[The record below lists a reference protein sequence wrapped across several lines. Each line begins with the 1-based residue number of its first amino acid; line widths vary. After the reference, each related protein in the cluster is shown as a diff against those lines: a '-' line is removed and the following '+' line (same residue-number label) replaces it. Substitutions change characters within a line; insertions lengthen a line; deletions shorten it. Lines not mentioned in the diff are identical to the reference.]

1 MKGPDLV
8 CKESHGQCH
17 PRCLDGLPGL
27 GDYVTTCRGWGRGGR
42 WLQEVWREK
51 EVQGIDRNNQG
62 PETPQESTRV
72 AKEDHLRL
80 GQPWE
85 HPLALLNASNQ
96 LLKESILTREAG
108 GQAWAVWP
116 GWGPASTWA
125 GCSRS
130 TGAFLWG
137 NRNREQSWQAA
148 CSPRQSRGFPFS
160 RPHFP
165 DAGVSVGFVLLLIK
179 GSMCGFGPGTL
190 VPGVFSTAVPPP
202 PVESIRLPPKSQA
215 AFPSLEVRQVPCPDG

>member
-1 MKGPDLV
+1 M
-8 CKESHGQCH
+8 
-17 PRCLDGLPGL
+17 
-27 GDYVTTCRGWGRGGR
+27 
-42 WLQEVWREK
+42 QEVWREK

-130 TGAFLWG
+130 TGAFL
-137 NRNREQSWQAA
+137 
-148 CSPRQSRGFPFS
+148 
-160 RPHFP
+160 
-165 DAGVSVGFVLLLIK
+165 
-179 GSMCGFGPGTL
+179 
-190 VPGVFSTAVPPP
+190 
-202 PVESIRLPPKSQA
+202 
-215 AFPSLEVRQVPCPDG
+215 